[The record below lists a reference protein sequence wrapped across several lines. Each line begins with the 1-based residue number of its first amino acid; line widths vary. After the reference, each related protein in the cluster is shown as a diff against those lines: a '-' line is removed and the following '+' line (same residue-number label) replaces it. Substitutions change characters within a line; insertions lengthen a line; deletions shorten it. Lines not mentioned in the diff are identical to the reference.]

1 MILGL
6 IPSRL
11 NSMRLKNKPLIK
23 IDGLPMIVHTFK
35 RAMLS
40 KKLTKVLVCTDSRK
54 IKDIVES
61 YGGLALLTSSRHKN
75 GTERIAEVAS
85 KFKCKL
91 VVDIQGDEPLISPK
105 DIDNLI
111 SFHLRNNKF
120 DIVLPS
126 IYSKKLNENELFKI
140 KINKVLKV
148 EKTSRNNFTKNGTDY
163 VAKDL
168 YDVKTLLKRKEIT

>member
-1 MILGL
+1 
-6 IPSRL
+6 
-11 NSMRLKNKPLIK
+11 
-23 IDGLPMIVHTFK
+23 
-35 RAMLS
+35 MLS
-40 KKLTKVLVCTDSRK
+40 KKLTKVVACTDSRK

-126 IYSKKLNENELFKI
+126 SN
-140 KINKVLKV
+140 
-148 EKTSRNNFTKNGTDY
+148 
-163 VAKDL
+163 
-168 YDVKTLLKRKEIT
+168 

>member
-1 MILGL
+1 M
-6 IPSRL
+6 
-11 NSMRLKNKPLIK
+11 
-23 IDGLPMIVHTFK
+23 
-35 RAMLS
+35 
-40 KKLTKVLVCTDSRK
+40 
-54 IKDIVES
+54 
-61 YGGLALLTSSRHKN
+61 
-75 GTERIAEVAS
+75 
-85 KFKCKL
+85 
-91 VVDIQGDEPLISPK
+91 DIQGDEPLISPK

-126 IYSKKLNENELFKI
+126 IYSKKLNENENVVKVV
-140 KINKVLKV
+140 KSKKNKVLKV